1 MEAVLALLP
10 AALVALLP
18 TEPAEAAA
26 FVWLTALIIGL
37 VVSLV
42 VALLLWLIYRE
53 AVIIDGVASGI
64 WDTGQRVAN
73 NTIHIP
79 VLYRINEAVDEIL
92 ATALRINDGA
102 TAIEEHAN
110 GCPGC
115 PNCMLEH

>member
-1 MEAVLALLP
+1 MEGIVALLP
-10 AALVALLP
+10 SGLVALLP
-18 TEPAEAAA
+18 TEPAAAA
-26 FVWLTALIIGL
+26 MFVWTTALVIGL

-42 VALLLWLIYRE
+42 VALLLWLIFRQ
-53 AVIIDGVASGI
+53 ARIIDGVASKI

-79 VLYRINEAVDEIL
+79 VLYRINEGVEEIL

-102 TAIEEHAN
+102 AAIEAHAN

>member
-1 MEAVLALLP
+1 MDGVL
-10 AALVALLP
+10 ALLP
-18 TEPAEAAA
+18 TEPGEAAL
-26 FVWLTALIIGL
+26 FVWFSALIIGL

-42 VALLLWLIYRE
+42 VSILLWLIHRE
-53 AVIIDGVASGI
+53 AVIIDGVASRI

-79 VLYRINEAVDEIL
+79 VLYRINEGTDQIL
-92 ATALRINDGA
+92 VTALSINEGA
-102 TAIEEHAN
+102 TAIETHAN